1 MNLFRDPWIA
11 VQGPEGVRLIGLG
24 KLLCADEDF
33 TLCLPRDDMELSTL
47 QLAICLTQVAVLPE
61 SLKELKDRIRQ
72 PMSEGEYQQRT
83 ESLVPWFQMD
93 HPEWPFMQTTGVTAK
108 EVTPIQ
114 KLLPGLPEGNNHSFF
129 NSPGEVKVLG
139 APMVAVALFQQATM
153 TPSFGG
159 GFKNPLRGSAPMTT
173 LVWHKNLRQMVWHNV
188 LFLEGVEKIIPNYS
202 ADSERE
208 IPTWVSSIKSEEN
221 ANSIGLLRGL
231 FWQPAHV
238 KISWESEKEVCDL
251 IGVKGQLN
259 SRKFDKEQFY
269 KKEFY
274 YSVEGTWPHPHSPR
288 SIERGFMSFRTQVP
302 SWTQCHAYVYR
313 QEQDDASGHIPA
325 AVVSQAHVLRI
336 GQELQLIMGGY
347 CNKAGQANILER
359 RFELLTLGVGWD
371 THGVDRVKSII
382 KFMLE
387 SKKELLHKLITIGK
401 KWEDRD
407 SEGIKKLLDS
417 TLREATLGDKV
428 KFLRNTNLGKKIH
441 SVAFS
446 LAAEAERSYYQE
458 TEPLIRQCLQTFTF
472 KEAQTFNKELL
483 HSVEDIC
490 MKIYDDLTKPFEHD
504 PGMMASIAIGRR
516 SLGYSLRELI
526 TPSEKK
532 QTEKKEVKQNVSAR
546 KK

>member
-33 TLCLPRDDMELSTL
+33 TLCLPRDDIELSTL

-72 PMSEGEYQQRT
+72 PMSEVEYQQRT

-159 GFKNPLRGSAPMTT
+159 GFKNPLRGSAPLST
-173 LVWHKNLRQMVWHNV
+173 LIWDSCLRKMLWSNV
-188 LFLEGVEKIIPNYS
+188 LSCEALMGIMPNFSTDIENEKNV
-202 ADSERE
+202 
-208 IPTWVSSIKSEEN
+208 PTWVRHIEREEHEDQ
-221 ANSIGLLRGL
+221 IGLIRGL
-231 FWQPAHV
+231 FWQPAAI
-238 KISWESEKEVCDL
+238 KILWEQKETVCDL
-251 IGVKGQLN
+251 IGIKSEIIASG
-259 SRKFDKEQFY
+259 FY
-269 KKEFY
+269 KEKFNFTIQ
-274 YSVEGTWPHPHSPR
+274 GLWPHPHSPR
-288 SIERGFMSFRTQVP
+288 EIDRGFMSLRTQVP
-302 SWTQCHAYVYR
+302 AWTQCSSYIYR
-313 QEQDDASGHIPA
+313 DEHMGASGHIPA
-325 AVVSQAHVLRI
+325 AVITQAHLLRR
-336 GQELQLIMGGY
+336 GQGLNLLIGGY
-347 CNKAGQANILER
+347 CNNQANIIER
-359 RFELLTLGVGWD
+359 RFDLLSLGIGWETQETDRLKNLIEAVQEAKISLRKKLFWLKKGQPDKKMRGVGI
-371 THGVDRVKSII
+371 S
-382 KFMLE
+382 
-387 SKKELLHKLITIGK
+387 
-401 KWEDRD
+401 
-407 SEGIKKLLDS
+407 
-417 TLREATLGDKV
+417 
-428 KFLRNTNLGKKIH
+428 
-441 SVAFS
+441 FS
-446 LAAEAERSYYQE
+446 DEAERLFYQE
-458 TEPLIRQCLQTFTF
+458 TEPLIRQCLKTFTF
-472 KEAQTFNKELL
+472 KEAQTFKKELL
-483 HSVEDIC
+483 HSVAQIC
-490 MKIYDDLTKPFEHD
+490 LQIYDDLTKPFEHD